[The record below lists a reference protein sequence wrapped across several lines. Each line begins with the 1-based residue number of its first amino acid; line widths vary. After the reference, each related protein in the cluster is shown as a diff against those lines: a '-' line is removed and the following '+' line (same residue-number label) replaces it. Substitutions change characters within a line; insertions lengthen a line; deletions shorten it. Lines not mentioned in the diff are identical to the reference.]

1 MLKSYA
7 KTNDEI
13 ANENTSLSSYQKLR
27 HGLIYSS
34 QYSFCTTFIKAF
46 QISFQVLN
54 GRNRGQLFLPIAYDA
69 YLFNCRVYCVSLN
82 LVHSVFKSY
91 PFGVPLSRVKFPKVT
106 AASKLLLPIGIWCS
120 GSAVT
125 IFSSH
130 NRKSNCVLLVS
141 VQRTKQF
148 NNNAT
153 EIKAILSRI
162 KENIEDTNAEI
173 TLITKASIVEH
184 LHQNHLILVKATCTC
199 LSFLVKR

>member
-34 QYSFCTTFIKAF
+34 QDSFCTTFIKAF

-69 YLFNCRVYCVSLN
+69 YLFNCKVNCVSLY

-91 PFGVPLSRVKFPKVT
+91 PFGVPLSRVK
-106 AASKLLLPIGIWCS
+106 S
-120 GSAVT
+120 
-125 IFSSH
+125 
-130 NRKSNCVLLVS
+130 RKSRRHRSYCCPLVFGA
-141 VQRTKQF
+141 RGPP
-148 NNNAT
+148 
-153 EIKAILSRI
+153 LR
-162 KENIEDTNAEI
+162 
-173 TLITKASIVEH
+173 
-184 LHQNHLILVKATCTC
+184 
-199 LSFLVKR
+199 FLVPTIGNRIVFYWSRFNEQSNSTTMLQKSKQY